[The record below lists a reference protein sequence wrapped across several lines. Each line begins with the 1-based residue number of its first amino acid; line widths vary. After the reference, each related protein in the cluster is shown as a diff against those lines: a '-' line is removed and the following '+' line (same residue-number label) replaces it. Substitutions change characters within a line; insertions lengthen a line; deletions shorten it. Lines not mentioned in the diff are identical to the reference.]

1 LSYSGIMRRRAKRLL
16 YQLSYAGTFSFCEP
30 KRTKKTY
37 VFLLRVVRTRKTY
50 VFLLRVV
57 RTRKTYVFILSTV
70 SGFDKGEV

>member
-50 VFLLRVV
+50 VF
-57 RTRKTYVFILSTV
+57 ILSTV